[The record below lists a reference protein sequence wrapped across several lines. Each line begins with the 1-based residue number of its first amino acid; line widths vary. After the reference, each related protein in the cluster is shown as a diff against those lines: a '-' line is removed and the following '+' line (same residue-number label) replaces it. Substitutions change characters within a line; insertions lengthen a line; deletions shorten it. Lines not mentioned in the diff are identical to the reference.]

1 MQQVTA
7 GSRFWWRAL
16 DAQTPSDPRDAVP
29 SPSKPSRQAPV
40 WHFPSRPRPAKG
52 QAEKKLKLEIPQS
65 DRRRRPRRQ
74 RARRSV
80 AGLVLIAGGTFAISA
95 LVAAVMIGAGS
106 FDRERLEVTVRAS
119 AQDALLALGFGLDQV
134 SLTGQN
140 FTSDRDVFDALNL
153 DRARTLAS
161 FDAPA
166 ALKRIEGLPWV
177 ESAQIT
183 RVFPT
188 ALRVEIRERQP
199 SALWQRGGKTYLI
212 DVSGRVL
219 GLAAE
224 PQAWSLPR
232 IAGEGASN
240 EAALIIATLDRY
252 PEIRRELAYGE
263 RKGERRWSL
272 VLKNDTRL
280 ELAADR
286 ESEGL
291 DQISRN
297 SDLKRA
303 LTGPAF
309 VVDVRTPGRLVM
321 RPANGDA
328 PLRFGT
334 FKMSA
339 AGQSQ

>member
-1 MQQVTA
+1 M
-7 GSRFWWRAL
+7 
-16 DAQTPSDPRDAVP
+16 
-29 SPSKPSRQAPV
+29 
-40 WHFPSRPRPAKG
+40 
-52 QAEKKLKLEIPQS
+52 
-65 DRRRRPRRQ
+65 
-74 RARRSV
+74 
-80 AGLVLIAGGTFAISA
+80 
-95 LVAAVMIGAGS
+95 
-106 FDRERLEVTVRAS
+106 
-119 AQDALLALGFGLDQV
+119 
-134 SLTGQN
+134 
-140 FTSDRDVFDALNL
+140 
-153 DRARTLAS
+153 
-161 FDAPA
+161 
-166 ALKRIEGLPWV
+166 PWV

-183 RVFPT
+183 RVFP
-188 ALRVEIRERQP
+188 ASLRVEIRERQP
-199 SALWQRGGKTYLI
+199 SALWQRGRNTYLI

-224 PQAWSLPR
+224 PQLWSLPR

-272 VLKNDTRL
+272 VLKNGTRL

-321 RPANGDA
+321 RPANGEA

-334 FKMSA
+334 YKMSA